1 MRRAAPPDSKPEP
14 VDAQRRLAARILRI
28 HLGER
33 PRRLQPL
40 GGGLTNQVFRLET
53 KGRSYVVR
61 LHDDEAKLADY
72 HKEEWAMAQARGVD
86 VPTPGVL
93 AIGVER
99 KRPFMILE
107 EVRGIPAT
115 HWSEPA
121 SVLRQLGECAA
132 RLHSVHTQ
140 GFGRAIGTGQLL
152 GPALW
157 PNWAEFLDNELR
169 LRERLQLLDR
179 MQLLPASAR
188 EQLDTV
194 LEEMRG
200 WRRRPALQH
209 GDLRLKNVMVSPTD
223 GRIVAL
229 LDWEDCLSAPPPF
242 WDLAIALHDLGPDEK
257 EAFLEGY
264 ELSPGQ
270 FERMVPVL
278 RVLNLLNYAWAI
290 GQASGD
296 GQRQRVAWLKARLR
310 GAFDVA
316 L

>member
-1 MRRAAPPDSKPEP
+1 MRRAAPQDSTRAPA
-14 VDAQRRLAARILRI
+14 DAQRHLAARILRL

-33 PRRLQPL
+33 PRRLEPL

-53 KGRSYVVR
+53 RGRSYVIR

-72 HKEEWAMAQARGVD
+72 RKEEWAMAQARGVD
-86 VPTPGVL
+86 VPTPRVL

-99 KRPFMILE
+99 QRPFMILE

-132 RLHSVHTQ
+132 RLHSVRTQ
-140 GFGRAIGTGQLL
+140 GFGRAIGTGQL

-179 MQLLPASAR
+179 MQLLAAPAR
-188 EQLDTV
+188 RQLDIS
-194 LEEMRG
+194 LQEMRG
-200 WRRRPALQH
+200 WRRRPVLQH
-209 GDLRLKNVMVSPTD
+209 GDLRLKNVMVSPED

-229 LDWEDCLSAPPPF
+229 LDWEDCLSAPAPF

-264 ELSPGQ
+264 RLTPGR
-270 FERMVPVL
+270 FERMAPVL
-278 RVLNLLNYAWAI
+278 RVLNLLNYAWVI
-290 GQASGD
+290 GQASGN
-296 GQRQRVAWLKARLR
+296 GQRRQVAWLKARLR